1 MYGRRPTAREKMGM
15 KKVYV
20 NVSGLFVESCSP
32 GHDEIRRVPVGRET
46 QALFQQ
52 RYSKGNQRDQ

>member
-1 MYGRRPTAREKMGM
+1 MGM

-20 NVSGLFVESCSP
+20 NVFGLFVESCSP
-32 GHDEIRRVPVGRET
+32 GHDEIRHVPVGRET